1 MPSSSVPAP
10 DQPPDAGLRD
20 ALGRPLRDLRISV
33 TDRCNFRCRYCMPR
47 EHFGPGF
54 AFLARSELLSFEEIA
69 RLSRVFAGFGV
80 KKLRLTGGEP
90 LLRTALPTL
99 VRLLADVPGV
109 EVALTTNGALL
120 ASHARAL
127 ADAGLARLTV
137 SLDSLDDAVFRR
149 MNDTDYGV
157 QDVLDGIQ
165 AAGAAGFRSIKLNCV
180 VRRGVNDGQLVELA
194 RRFRDTG
201 HVVRFIEYMDVG
213 STNGWAS
220 ADVVSGREIID
231 TIDAVFPVEPL
242 GPSYPGEVAKRWR
255 YRDGSGEIG
264 VITSVTQPFC
274 GTCSRARL
282 SADGNLY
289 TCLFANRG
297 TDVRTP
303 LRSGVSDDGLAG
315 LIREVWSR
323 RSDRYSELRAA
334 QPIRLRRI
342 EMSYIGG

>member
-1 MPSSSVPAP
+1 
-10 DQPPDAGLRD
+10 
-20 ALGRPLRDLRISV
+20 
-33 TDRCNFRCRYCMPR
+33 MPR

-54 AFLARSELLSFEEIA
+54 AFLARSELLRFEEIA

-99 VRLLADVPGV
+99 VRLLADIPGV

-120 ASHARAL
+120 SAHARAL

-149 MNDTDYGV
+149 MNDTEYGV
-157 QDVLDGIQ
+157 KDVLDGIR
-165 AAGAAGFRSIKLNCV
+165 AAGVAGFASIKLNCV
-180 VRRGVNDGQLVELA
+180 VRRGVNDGQVVELA
-194 RRFRDTG
+194 RHFRGTG

-231 TIDAVFPVEPL
+231 TIDAAFPVEPL
-242 GPSYPGEVAKRWR
+242 EASYPGEVAKRWR

-264 VITSVTQPFC
+264 IITSVTQPFC
-274 GTCSRARL
+274 GDCSRARL

-289 TCLFANRG
+289 TCLFASRG
-297 TDVRTP
+297 TDVRTA
-303 LRSGVSDDGLAG
+303 LRSGATDDALAE
-315 LIREVWSR
+315 LIRGAWSR
-323 RSDRYSELRAA
+323 RADRYSELRAA